1 MSLDL
6 LIFWL
11 LAAII
16 IASSIMVVEAEEI
29 FHSALYF
36 GLSLVATAGLY
47 LLLQAEY
54 VAVIQVMIYA
64 GGVVILIL
72 LGIMLTERS
81 EEPVR

>member
-1 MSLDL
+1 MSFDL

-11 LAAII
+11 LAVVIT
-16 IASSIMVVEAEEI
+16 ASSIMVVEADEI

-36 GLSLVATAGLY
+36 GFSLVATAGLY

-64 GGVVILIL
+64 GGVVILLL
-72 LGIMLTERS
+72 LGIMLTETS
-81 EEPVR
+81 EEPIR